1 MPEVER
7 LLVVDD
13 EAPILHALQR
23 TFEAAGY
30 EVIACADPAEALDRL
45 REKPFQVLS
54 ADYMMPGMTGAEFLA
69 QAKTLQPETIRIL
82 LTAAHDFSAA
92 VDAVNNGEI
101 FRILAK
107 PWNRVELL
115 GTVRQAFDTYALR
128 EKNRQLTAIIQSQN
142 AELASLNK
150 GLERLVEQR
159 TTNLLDGMVAVLDYR
174 DTETQW
180 HSRRV
185 SRFTRRLAE
194 QLGIKDAHELRTIE
208 MGALLHDIGKIGVR
222 DAVLLKPGPLD
233 QDEWN
238 EMREH
243 PRLGWAL
250 LQRIEFLRDASIIV
264 LQHQERFDGRGYPTG
279 LRGEQ
284 IVLGARLFAV
294 ADTYDAIT
302 SDRPYRKAQSHDAA
316 VAEMQRVAGTQLDP
330 QGVGAFC
337 AIPESEWMSIRLEV
351 EKISMLEQEWGWTP
365 PRRVFEQIRD
375 VAQRRISQPPASG
388 RYQKPGLEVLG
399 LGDADER
406 RVIPAR
412 AAALEKLQRTL
423 RLLRG
428 PADDLAEQFRRD
440 L

>member
-1 MPEVER
+1 MSELER

-30 EVIACADPAEALDRL
+30 EVTACADPAEALERL
-45 REKPFQVLS
+45 KEKPFQVLS

-69 QAKTLQPETIRIL
+69 QAKQLQPETIRIL

-92 VDAVNNGEI
+92 VDAINNGEI

-128 EKNRQLTAIIQSQN
+128 ERNRQLNAIVQSQN

-150 GLERLVEQR
+150 GLEKLVEER

-185 SRFTRRLAE
+185 SWFTKRIAQ
-194 QLGIKDAHELRTIE
+194 QLGVKDAYELKTIE
-208 MGALLHDIGKIGVR
+208 MGSLLHDIGKIGVR

-233 QDEWN
+233 TEEWV

-250 LQRIEFLRDASIIV
+250 LQRIEFLRDASVIV
-264 LQHQERFDGRGYPTG
+264 LQHQERYDGGGYPSG
-279 LRGEQ
+279 LKGEQ

-316 VAEMQRVAGTQLDP
+316 IAEMRRVAGTQLDP
-330 QGVGAFC
+330 DGVNAFC
-337 AIPESEWMSIRLEV
+337 SLPEAEWQAIRHNV
-351 EKISMLEQEWGWTP
+351 EKISLLEKEWGWTP
-365 PRRVFEQIRD
+365 PKRVFDQIREI
-375 VAQRRISQPPASG
+375 AARQKQPISEPPRITAPA
-388 RYQKPGLEVLG
+388 ET
-399 LGDADER
+399 
-406 RVIPAR
+406 
-412 AAALEKLQRTL
+412 KL
-423 RLLRG
+423 
-428 PADDLAEQFRRD
+428 
-440 L
+440 

>member
-1 MPEVER
+1 MSDVER

-30 EVIACADPAEALDRL
+30 QVTACADPAEALARL
-45 REKPFQVLS
+45 KEKPYQVLS
-54 ADYMMPGMTGAEFLA
+54 ADYMMPGMSGAEFLA
-69 QAKTLQPETIRIL
+69 QAKMLQPETIRIL

-92 VDAVNNGEI
+92 VDAINNGEI

-107 PWNRVELL
+107 PWNRSELL

-128 EKNRQLTAIIQSQN
+128 EKNRQLTAIVQSQN
-142 AELASLNK
+142 AELAALNK
-150 GLERLVEQR
+150 GLEKLVEER

-185 SRFTRRLAE
+185 SRFTRRIAE
-194 QLGIKDAHELRTIE
+194 TLGVTDAHQLKTIE
-208 MGALLHDIGKIGVR
+208 MGSLLHDIGKIGVR

-233 QDEWN
+233 NDEWI

-264 LQHQERFDGRGYPTG
+264 LQHQERYDGRGYPAG
-279 LRGEQ
+279 LKGDQ

-316 VAEMQRVAGTQLDP
+316 IAEMQRVAGTQLDP
-330 QGVGAFC
+330 TGVAAFC
-337 AIPESEWMSIRLEV
+337 SLPEQAWQAVRTDV
-351 EKISMLEQEWGWTP
+351 EKISLLEQEWGWTP
-365 PRRVFEQIRD
+365 PKRVFDQIREI
-375 VAQRRISQPPASG
+375 ASRQKQPISEPPKA
-388 RYQKPGLEVLG
+388 P
-399 LGDADER
+399 
-406 RVIPAR
+406 
-412 AAALEKLQRTL
+412 T
-423 RLLRG
+423 
-428 PADDLAEQFRRD
+428 
-440 L
+440 

>member
-1 MPEVER
+1 MPEIER

-23 TFEAAGY
+23 TVEAAGY
-30 EVIACADPAEALDRL
+30 EVIACADPAQALERL

-69 QAKTLQPETIRIL
+69 QAKSLQPETIRIL

-128 EKNRQLTAIIQSQN
+128 EKNRQLTAIVQSQN
-142 AELASLNK
+142 AELAALNK
-150 GLERLVEQR
+150 GLERLVEER
-159 TTNLLDGMVAVLDYR
+159 TTNLLDGMVPVLDYP

-185 SRFTRRLAE
+185 SRFTKRIAQ
-194 QLGIKDAHELRTIE
+194 QLGVSDAHTLRTIE

-233 QDEWN
+233 SDEWI

-250 LQRIEFLRDASIIV
+250 LQRIEFLRDASVIV
-264 LQHQERFDGRGYPTG
+264 LQHQERFDGKGDPAG
-279 LRGEQ
+279 LSGEQ

-316 VAEMQRVAGTQLDP
+316 VEEMQRVAGTQLDP
-330 QGVGAFC
+330 RGVEAFC
-337 AIPESEWMSIRLEV
+337 AIGEEEWLSIRGEV
-351 EKISMLEQEWGWTP
+351 EKSSLLGQEGGWSPT
-365 PRRVFEQIRD
+365 RRALDQM
-375 VAQRRISQPPASG
+375 
-388 RYQKPGLEVLG
+388 
-399 LGDADER
+399 
-406 RVIPAR
+406 R
-412 AAALEKLQRTL
+412 A
-423 RLLRG
+423 G
-428 PADDLAEQFRRD
+428 
-440 L
+440 

>member
-1 MPEVER
+1 MSEIER

-30 EVIACADPAEALDRL
+30 DVTACADPAEALDRL
-45 REKPFQVLS
+45 KEKPYQVLS
-54 ADYMMPGMTGAEFLA
+54 ADYMMPGMSGAEFLA
-69 QAKTLQPETIRIL
+69 RAKALQPETVRIL

-92 VDAVNNGEI
+92 VDAINNGEI

-128 EKNRQLTAIIQSQN
+128 ERNRQLTAIVQSQN
-142 AELASLNK
+142 AELAALNR
-150 GLERLVEQR
+150 GLEKLVEER

-185 SRFTRRLAE
+185 SRFTRRIAE
-194 QLGIKDAHELRTIE
+194 QLGISDAYQLRTIE
-208 MGALLHDIGKIGVR
+208 MGSLLHDIGKIGVR

-233 QDEWN
+233 SDEWI

-250 LQRIEFLRDASIIV
+250 LQRIEFLRDASLIV
-264 LQHQERFDGRGYPTG
+264 LQHQERYDGRGYPSG
-279 LRGEQ
+279 LKGDE

-302 SDRPYRKAQSHDAA
+302 SDRPYRKAQPHGAA
-316 VAEMQRVAGTQLDP
+316 IVEMQRVAGTQLDP
-330 QGVGAFC
+330 QGVQAFC
-337 AIPESEWMSIRLEV
+337 SLPEAEWLRIRHEV
-351 EKISMLEQEWGWTP
+351 EKISLLEQEWGWTP
-365 PRRVFEQIRD
+365 PKRVFEQIQEIAAR
-375 VAQRRISQPPASG
+375 QPSSEA
-388 RYQKPGLEVLG
+388 PG
-399 LGDADER
+399 
-406 RVIPAR
+406 
-412 AAALEKLQRTL
+412 AAAKY
-423 RLLRG
+423 
-428 PADDLAEQFRRD
+428 
-440 L
+440 

>member
-1 MPEVER
+1 MDEVER

-30 EVIACADPAEALDRL
+30 QVTACADPAEALERL
-45 REKPFQVLS
+45 REKPYQVLS
-54 ADYMMPGMTGAEFLA
+54 ADYMMPGMTGAEFLFR
-69 QAKTLQPETIRIL
+69 AKALQPETIRIL

-128 EKNRQLTAIIQSQN
+128 ERNRQLTAIVQSQN
-142 AELASLNK
+142 AELAALNK
-150 GLERLVEQR
+150 GLEALVEQR

-185 SRFTRRLAE
+185 SHFTKRIAE
-194 QLGIKDAHELRTIE
+194 QLGVKDPHTLRTIE

-233 QDEWN
+233 QDEWI

-250 LQRIEFLRDASIIV
+250 LQRIEFLRDASVIV
-264 LQHQERFDGRGYPTG
+264 LQHQERYDGKGYPSG
-279 LRGEQ
+279 LAGEQ

-302 SDRPYRKAQSHDAA
+302 SDRPYRKAQAHDAA
-316 VAEMQRVAGTQLDP
+316 VAEMKRVAGTQLDP
-330 QGVGAFC
+330 KGVDAFC
-337 AIPESEWMSIRLEV
+337 ALAESEWQAIRTDV
-351 EKISMLEQEWGWTP
+351 EKISLLEQEWGWTP
-365 PRRVFEQIRD
+365 PKRVFDQIRE
-375 VAQRRISQPPASG
+375 VALRQQQPISEPPV
-388 RYQKPGLEVLG
+388 P
-399 LGDADER
+399 
-406 RVIPAR
+406 
-412 AAALEKLQRTL
+412 
-423 RLLRG
+423 
-428 PADDLAEQFRRD
+428 
-440 L
+440 

>member
-1 MPEVER
+1 MSGDGVSIRSEVER

-13 EAPILHALQR
+13 EGPILHALQR

-30 EVIACADPAEALDRL
+30 EVTPCLDPAEALDRL
-45 REKPFQVLS
+45 KERPYQVLS

-69 QAKTLQPETIRIL
+69 RARALQPETIRIL
-82 LTAAHDFSAA
+82 ITAAHDFSAA
-92 VDAVNNGEI
+92 VDAINNGEI

-128 EKNRQLTAIIQSQN
+128 EKNRQLTA
-142 AELASLNK
+142 
-150 GLERLVEQR
+150 
-159 TTNLLDGMVAVLDYR
+159 LDYR

-194 QLGIKDAHELRTIE
+194 ELGIDDERDLRTIE
-208 MGALLHDIGKIGVR
+208 MGSLLHDIGKIGVR

-233 QDEWN
+233 QEEWV

-250 LQRIEFLRDASIIV
+250 LQRIEFLREASEIV
-264 LQHQERFDGRGYPTG
+264 LQHQERFDGSGYPAG
-279 LRGEQ
+279 LKGES

-302 SDRPYRKAQSHDAA
+302 SDRPYRRAQPHAAA
-316 VAEMQRVAGTQLDP
+316 VAEIQRVSGTQLDP
-330 QGVGAFC
+330 RVVDAVC
-337 AIPESEWMSIRLEV
+337 SVPEQEWNRIRAEV
-351 EKISMLEQEWGWTP
+351 EKISLVEQEWGWTP
-365 PRRVFEQIRD
+365 PKRIFEQIRE
-375 VAQRRISQPPASG
+375 AAAKQRQPISQPPDSKTG
-388 RYQKPGLEVLG
+388 
-399 LGDADER
+399 
-406 RVIPAR
+406 
-412 AAALEKLQRTL
+412 
-423 RLLRG
+423 
-428 PADDLAEQFRRD
+428 
-440 L
+440 

>member
-1 MPEVER
+1 MGEVER

-13 EAPILHALQR
+13 EGPILHALQR

-30 EVIACADPAEALDRL
+30 HVTACADPAEALERL

-69 QAKTLQPETIRIL
+69 QAKALQPETIRIL

-128 EKNRQLTAIIQSQN
+128 ERNRQLTAIVQSQN
-142 AELASLNK
+142 AELAALNR
-150 GLERLVEQR
+150 GLEALVEER

-185 SRFTRRLAE
+185 SRFTKRLAQ
-194 QLGIKDAHELRTIE
+194 QLGIHDEHVLRTIE

-233 QDEWN
+233 TDEWI

-250 LQRIEFLRDASIIV
+250 LQRIEFLRDASVIV
-264 LQHQERFDGRGYPTG
+264 LQHQERYDGKGYPAA
-279 LRGEQ
+279 LKGEQ
-284 IVLGARLFAV
+284 IVIGARLFAV

-302 SDRPYRKAQSHDAA
+302 SDRPYRKAQAHAAA
-316 VAEMQRVAGTQLDP
+316 VTEMRRVSGTQLDP
-330 QGVGAFC
+330 QGVAAFC
-337 AIPESEWMSIRLEV
+337 GLPESEWQAIRQDV
-351 EKISMLEQEWGWTP
+351 EKISLLEQEWGWTP
-365 PRRVFEQIRD
+365 PKRVFEQIHE
-375 VAQRRISQPPASG
+375 VAAR
-388 RYQKPGLEVLG
+388 QKLPLSPLPIV
-399 LGDADER
+399 
-406 RVIPAR
+406 V
-412 AAALEKLQRTL
+412 EK
-423 RLLRG
+423 
-428 PADDLAEQFRRD
+428 A
-440 L
+440 

>member
-1 MPEVER
+1 MPEIER

-13 EAPILHALQR
+13 EAPILHALQL

-30 EVIACADPAEALDRL
+30 EVIACNDPAEALERL
-45 REKPFQVLS
+45 REKPYQVLS

-69 QAKTLQPETIRIL
+69 QAKSLQPETIRIL

-92 VDAVNNGEI
+92 VDAINNGEI

-128 EKNRQLTAIIQSQN
+128 EKNRQLTAIVHSQN

-150 GLERLVEQR
+150 GLELLVEER

-185 SRFTRRLAE
+185 SRFTKRIAQE
-194 QLGIKDAHELRTIE
+194 LGVSDAHTLRTIE

-233 QDEWN
+233 SDEWI

-243 PRLGWAL
+243 PHLGWAL
-250 LQRIEFLRDASIIV
+250 LQRIEFLRDASVIV
-264 LQHQERFDGRGYPTG
+264 LQHQERFDGKGYPAG
-279 LRGEQ
+279 LSGEQ

-316 VAEMQRVAGTQLDP
+316 IAEMKRVAGTQLDP
-330 QGVGAFC
+330 DGVNAFC
-337 AIPESEWMSIRLEV
+337 SLPESAWQAIRHDV
-351 EKISMLEQEWGWTP
+351 EKISLLEQEWGWTP
-365 PRRVFEQIRD
+365 PKRVFEQIRE
-375 VAQRRISQPPASG
+375 VA
-388 RYQKPGLEVLG
+388 
-399 LGDADER
+399 
-406 RVIPAR
+406 AR
-412 AAALEKLQRTL
+412 AKSNPPVAATK
-423 RLLRG
+423 
-428 PADDLAEQFRRD
+428 A
-440 L
+440 

>member
-1 MPEVER
+1 MSEIER

-30 EVIACADPAEALDRL
+30 DVTACADPAEALDRL
-45 REKPFQVLS
+45 KEKPYQVLS
-54 ADYMMPGMTGAEFLA
+54 ADYMMPGMSGAEFLA
-69 QAKTLQPETIRIL
+69 QAKALQPETIRIL

-92 VDAVNNGEI
+92 VDAINNGEI

-128 EKNRQLTAIIQSQN
+128 ERNRQLTAIVQSQN
-142 AELASLNK
+142 AELAALNR
-150 GLERLVEQR
+150 GLEKLVEER

-185 SRFTRRLAE
+185 SRFTRRIAE
-194 QLGIKDAHELRTIE
+194 ELGISDAHQLRTIE
-208 MGALLHDIGKIGVR
+208 MGSLLHDIGKIGVR

-233 QDEWN
+233 TDEWV

-250 LQRIEFLRDASIIV
+250 LQRIEFLRDASMIV
-264 LQHQERFDGRGYPTG
+264 LQHQERYDGRGYPSG
-279 LRGEQ
+279 LKGDE

-302 SDRPYRKAQSHDAA
+302 SDRPYRKAQPHDAA
-316 VAEMQRVAGTQLDP
+316 IIEMRRVAGTQLDP
-330 QGVGAFC
+330 QGVQAFC
-337 AIPESEWMSIRLEV
+337 SLPEAEWQRIRHEV
-351 EKISMLEQEWGWTP
+351 EKISLLEQEWGWTP
-365 PRRVFEQIRD
+365 PKRVFEQIREL
-375 VAQRRISQPPASG
+375 APRQPSSEA
-388 RYQKPGLEVLG
+388 PGTAV
-399 LGDADER
+399 
-406 RVIPAR
+406 
-412 AAALEKLQRTL
+412 KY
-423 RLLRG
+423 
-428 PADDLAEQFRRD
+428 
-440 L
+440 

>member
-1 MPEVER
+1 MPEIER
-7 LLVVDD
+7 FLVVDD

-69 QAKTLQPETIRIL
+69 QAKSLQPETIRIL

-128 EKNRQLTAIIQSQN
+128 EKNRQLTAIVQSQN
-142 AELASLNK
+142 AELAALNK
-150 GLERLVEQR
+150 GLERLVEER

-185 SRFTRRLAE
+185 SRFTKRIAQ
-194 QLGIKDAHELRTIE
+194 QLGITDGHTLRTIE
-208 MGALLHDIGKIGVR
+208 MGSLLHDIGQIAVR

-233 QDEWN
+233 QDEWV

-250 LQRIEFLRDASIIV
+250 LQRIEFLRDASVIV
-264 LQHQERFDGRGYPTG
+264 LQHQERFDGKGYPAG
-279 LRGEQ
+279 LAGEQ

-316 VAEMQRVAGTQLDP
+316 IAEMKRVAGSQLDP
-330 QGVGAFC
+330 DGVNAFC
-337 AIPESEWMSIRLEV
+337 SLPESAWQAIRHDV
-351 EKISMLEQEWGWTP
+351 EKISLLEQEWGWTP
-365 PRRVFEQIRD
+365 PKRVFEQIRE
-375 VAQRRISQPPASG
+375 VA
-388 RYQKPGLEVLG
+388 
-399 LGDADER
+399 
-406 RVIPAR
+406 AR
-412 AAALEKLQRTL
+412 AKSNPPVAATK
-423 RLLRG
+423 
-428 PADDLAEQFRRD
+428 A
-440 L
+440 

>member
-1 MPEVER
+1 MTPSGAGRLSQGRSGSEMPEIER

-45 REKPFQVLS
+45 REKPFQVRS

-69 QAKTLQPETIRIL
+69 QAKALQPETIRIL

-128 EKNRQLTAIIQSQN
+128 EKNRQLNALVQKQN
-142 AELASLNK
+142 GELADLNR
-150 GLERLVEQR
+150 GLEKLVQER

-185 SRFTRRLAE
+185 SRFTRRIAE
-194 QLGIKDAHELRTIE
+194 QLGVSDDRELRTIE
-208 MGALLHDIGKIGVR
+208 MGSLLHDIGKIGVR

-233 QDEWN
+233 QEVRV

-243 PRLGWAL
+243 PRLGSAVFL
-250 LQRIEFLRDASIIV
+250 LI
-264 LQHQERFDGRGYPTG
+264 G
-279 LRGEQ
+279 L
-284 IVLGARLFAV
+284 L
-294 ADTYDAIT
+294 
-302 SDRPYRKAQSHDAA
+302 
-316 VAEMQRVAGTQLDP
+316 
-330 QGVGAFC
+330 
-337 AIPESEWMSIRLEV
+337 
-351 EKISMLEQEWGWTP
+351 
-365 PRRVFEQIRD
+365 
-375 VAQRRISQPPASG
+375 
-388 RYQKPGLEVLG
+388 
-399 LGDADER
+399 
-406 RVIPAR
+406 
-412 AAALEKLQRTL
+412 
-423 RLLRG
+423 LLRSEI
-428 PADDLAEQFRRD
+428 AL
-440 L
+440 

>member
-1 MPEVER
+1 MNEIER

-30 EVIACADPAEALDRL
+30 QVTACADPAEALDRL
-45 REKPFQVLS
+45 REKPYQVLS

-69 QAKTLQPETIRIL
+69 QAKALQPETIRIL

-128 EKNRQLTAIIQSQN
+128 EKNRQLTAIVQSQN
-142 AELASLNK
+142 AELAALNK
-150 GLERLVEQR
+150 GLERLVEER

-185 SRFTRRLAE
+185 SRFTRRIAE
-194 QLGIKDAHELRTIE
+194 QLGIRDAYELRTIE
-208 MGALLHDIGKIGVR
+208 MGALLHDIGKIGLR
-222 DAVLLKPGPLD
+222 DAVLLKPGPVERE
-233 QDEWN
+233 EWH

-250 LQRIEFLRDASIIV
+250 LQRIEFLRDASVIV
-264 LQHQERFDGRGYPTG
+264 LQHQERYDGRGYPSG
-279 LRGEQ
+279 LQGEG
-284 IVLGARLFAV
+284 IVLGARVFAV
-294 ADTYDAIT
+294 AGTLDAIP
-302 SDRPYRKAQSHDAA
+302 SDRPYRKALPHVAA
-316 VAEMQRVAGTQLDP
+316 GAEMQRVAGTQLDP
-330 QGVGAFC
+330 DGVAAFC
-337 AIPESEWMSIRLEV
+337 AIGEQEWLRIRSEV
-351 EKISMLEQEWGWTP
+351 EKISLVEQEWGRTP
-365 PRRVFEQIRD
+365 PTRAFEQIREAASKQKQPIRQPRD
-375 VAQRRISQPPASG
+375 GPDAQ
-388 RYQKPGLEVLG
+388 LG
-399 LGDADER
+399 
-406 RVIPAR
+406 
-412 AAALEKLQRTL
+412 
-423 RLLRG
+423 
-428 PADDLAEQFRRD
+428 
-440 L
+440 